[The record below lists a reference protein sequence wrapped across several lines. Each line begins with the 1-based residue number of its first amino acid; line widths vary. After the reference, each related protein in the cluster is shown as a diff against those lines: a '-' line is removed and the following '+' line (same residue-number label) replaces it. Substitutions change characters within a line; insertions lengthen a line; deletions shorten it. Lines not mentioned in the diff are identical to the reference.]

1 MHYVPQSES
10 CPLPGSLFKSCAVPR
25 PIGRVST
32 ISKNGTT
39 DRVPFSQWTNL
50 AFDPPAMIFPANQ
63 LFSGESAY
71 TVVITKET
79 GWFVWNMAT
88 CDLREAV
95 NIFLMAVPKRED
107 EFQHAAVKAQPCISA
122 PNPRVYEMQI
132 PVGKEA
138 KHQGLESKSSLM
150 TRFF

>member
-1 MHYVPQSES
+1 M
-10 CPLPGSLFKSCAVPR
+10 
-25 PIGRVST
+25 
-32 ISKNGTT
+32 
-39 DRVPFSQWTNL
+39 
-50 AFDPPAMIFPANQ
+50 MIFHANQ
-63 LFSGESAY
+63 FFSGVCKHTA
-71 TVVITKET
+71 VIAVET
-79 GWFVWNMAT
+79 GCFVWYMAT

-107 EFQHAAVKAQPCISA
+107 EFQHATVKAQPCISA